1 MNNRI
6 VLQQDIKRGGRVF
19 GVTGKDLGS
28 YYFNK
33 ASLTA
38 QSQLIQTI

>member
-6 VLQQDIKRGGRVF
+6 VLQQDIKRASRVF
-19 GVTGKDLGS
+19 GVTRKDLGS
-28 YYFNK
+28 FYFNK

-38 QSQLIQTI
+38 QSPLIQTI